1 MHGRIRCDPSG
12 DHRVHSGSHR
22 GEILRFAASH
32 RWAPDIFVD
41 ACLTSRPVRQ
51 NPRRFPSS
59 RHSFRLLTHA
69 SRSGSLGRK
78 RRFLL
83 FGSLNVF
90 VTNAC
95 LQVLLRIIP
104 IGAATLFSQLINL
117 LLGFVL
123 YGKYVF
129 RVNRLTRRS
138 AVLYAIASAI
148 IWLVNW
154 GGILSLARHGVQRNL
169 AALVMMPLLPLISY
183 GLQRRFVFR

>member
-1 MHGRIRCDPSG
+1 MRGRIRCDPSG
-12 DHRVHSGSHR
+12 DHRVHSGSQR
-22 GEILRFAASH
+22 GELLCPAASH
-32 RWAPDIFVD
+32 RWAADIFGD
-41 ACLTSRPVRQ
+41 ACLTSRPVGQ
-51 NPRRFPSS
+51 NPHGLFSS
-59 RHSFRLLTHA
+59 RDLFRLLTHD
-69 SRSGSLGRK
+69 SLSGSLGRK

-83 FGSLNVF
+83 FGSLNVL

-154 GGILSLARHGVQRNL
+154 GGILFLARHGVQRNL
-169 AALVMMPLLPLISY
+169 AALVMMPVLPLISY
-183 GLQRRFVFR
+183 GMQRRFVFQ